1 MNKTKSGVP
10 VLPETESFCMFENS
24 SYSVQKQ
31 FVNFVGLEEAE
42 NGCLLTFNANCK
54 LENYSYSE
62 TVLKSVIIICVSI
75 PLQNT

>member
-1 MNKTKSGVP
+1 
-10 VLPETESFCMFENS
+10 MFQNS

-42 NGCLLTFNANCK
+42 NGCLLTLNANCK

-62 TVLKSVIIICVSI
+62 TVLKSVIINVCVVM
-75 PLQNT
+75 LDTFTEHVELRCNKVFQL